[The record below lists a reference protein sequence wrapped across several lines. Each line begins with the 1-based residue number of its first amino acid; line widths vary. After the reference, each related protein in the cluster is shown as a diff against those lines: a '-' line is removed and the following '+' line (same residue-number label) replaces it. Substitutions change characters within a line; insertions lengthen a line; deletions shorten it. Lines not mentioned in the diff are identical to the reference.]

1 MDEWMDRWIDGWVGG
16 RILGFSIMTLYGDV
30 GDISVAFFLKNN
42 NNMISR
48 DCTYYL
54 RLLNIR

>member
-1 MDEWMDRWIDGWVGG
+1 MDRWIDGWVGG